1 MSGIQRY
8 IDMLM
13 PLHDDVLEDPFHD
26 GGAPRITRRQRWL
39 LYAIISFF
47 FCFLLWSMLA
57 EVDEVAKA
65 QGRVVPSSIADRLMP
80 TQPARVAQVMVVLGQ
95 AVEKGQVLML
105 MQPTIAQTD
114 SATAESRYYALLAK
128 QQRLRAEAEGA
139 EGVTFSPVLLEKAPD
154 AVRSEKQAFD
164 SNHDR
169 NITQLTTLKEQR
181 EQRRQ
186 ELGQITQQITDLSRQ
201 AGLAGEEVNMLTP
214 LVREGAASRRDL
226 LRAQQ
231 SLAAARSELNRLTN
245 SKPTAEAAVREAESK
260 IAEFDAT
267 FRADAQMQL
276 SQLESEIGP
285 LEAAVKSARGELPAI
300 EVRAPRAGK
309 VQLVTVTEGS
319 IVQPGQQQ
327 PMMEI
332 VPEGESLVV
341 EAQVRP
347 ADIAFIRPN
356 QDATVK
362 ITAYDFSIYG
372 GLEAKVQDISPD
384 TITNERGDSFYR
396 VRLQT
401 LHNCF
406 VDRLGACRSGHRGES
421 LIISTGMTAEVDII
435 TGHKT
440 VWAYLVKPFVKASR
454 SALTER

>member
-13 PLHDDVLEDPFHD
+13 PLHDDVMEDPFHD

-39 LYAIISFF
+39 LYAIVSFF
-47 FCFLLWSMLA
+47 VCFFFWAWWA

-80 TQPARVAQVMVVLGQ
+80 TQPARVAQVMVSLGQ
-95 AVEKGQVLML
+95 AVEKGQLLML

-128 QQRLRAEAEGA
+128 QQRLRAEAEGKDRPSFSADLA
-139 EGVTFSPVLLEKAPD
+139 ERAPD
-154 AVRSEKQAFD
+154 SLRNEQMAFD
-164 SNHDR
+164 SNKDR
-169 NITQLTTLKEQR
+169 NVTQLTTLKEQLQ
-181 EQRRQ
+181 QRRQ
-186 ELGQITQQITDLSRQ
+186 ELEQITQQITDLSRQ
-201 AGLAGEEVNMLTP
+201 AGLAGEEVNMLSP
-214 LVREGAASRRDL
+214 LVRDGAASRRDL

-245 SKPTAEAAVREAESK
+245 SKPTAEAAVREGESK

-267 FRADAQMQL
+267 FRADAQTQL
-276 SQLESEIGP
+276 SQLESEISP

-347 ADIAFIRPN
+347 ADIAFVRPQ

-396 VRLQT
+396 VRLRT
-401 LHNCF
+401 MHNCF
-406 VDRLGACRSGHRGES
+406 VDLRGACRLGRNGES

-435 TGHKT
+435 TGRKS
-440 VWAYLVKPFVKASR
+440 VLAYLVKPFVKASHT
-454 SALTER
+454 ALTER